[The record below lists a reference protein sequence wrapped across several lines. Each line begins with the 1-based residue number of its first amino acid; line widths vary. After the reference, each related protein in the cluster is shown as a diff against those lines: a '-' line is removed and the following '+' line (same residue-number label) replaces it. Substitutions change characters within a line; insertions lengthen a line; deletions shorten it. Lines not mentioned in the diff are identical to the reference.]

1 MSRLRL
7 IQTSEE
13 FLTIVRAFLPG
24 CYIRFHHF
32 RKKHPGQYEGYMAY
46 FGNSSFIG
54 AIFFSTRTFR
64 MGATIRAHERI
75 RPELIPHKIYI
86 GSSSKSL
93 INFLKLY
100 KYHGGFRPYTREEV
114 KFIRDKLLEVEK
126 IDLSAIEPYKKF
138 TT

>member
-1 MSRLRL
+1 MNRLHL

-24 CYIRFHHF
+24 CYIRYQHFH
-32 RKKHPGQYEGYMAY
+32 KKYPGQYKGYIAY

-54 AIFFSTRTFR
+54 AIFFSTLTFR
-64 MGATIRAHERI
+64 MAATIRAHERI
-75 RPELIPHKIYI
+75 RPDLIPHKIFI
-86 GSSSKSL
+86 GSSSEKL

-100 KYHGGFRPYTREEV
+100 KYHGGFRPYTHEEV
-114 KFIRDKLLEVEK
+114 KFIRDKLMEVEK

-138 TT
+138 TS